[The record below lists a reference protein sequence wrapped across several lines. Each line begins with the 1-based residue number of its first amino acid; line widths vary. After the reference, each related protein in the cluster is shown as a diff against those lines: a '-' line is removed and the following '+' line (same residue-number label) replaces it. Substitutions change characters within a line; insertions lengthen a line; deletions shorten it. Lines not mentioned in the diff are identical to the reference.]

1 MTTCNHPYND
11 GLGPVFEIIGGKWKA
26 LILWELHDTPVRFGA
41 LKRRIAGIS
50 EKMLIQQLREMEADG
65 LVHREMFH
73 QVPPRVDY
81 SVTPL
86 GASLNEALTPLCE
99 RSEEHTSELQSLMR
113 ISYAVFCLKKKNN

>member
-1 MTTCNHPYND
+1 MRISDWSSDVCSSD
-11 GLGPVFEIIGGKWKA
+11 LFEIIGGKWKA

-73 QVPPRVDY
+73 QVPPSVDY
-81 SVTPL
+81 SVTTL
-86 GASLNEALTPLCE
+86 AIGRASRREKGGKYVE
-99 RSEEHTSELQSLMR
+99 IR
-113 ISYAVFCLKKKNN
+113 AVAVTLKKQKK

>member
-1 MTTCNHPYND
+1 MSTRNQPYND

-65 LVHREMFH
+65 LVHRRLE
-73 QVPPRVDY
+73 
-81 SVTPL
+81 
-86 GASLNEALTPLCE
+86 GAERLAPKMVALKA
-99 RSEEHTSELQSLMR
+99 RR
-113 ISYAVFCLKKKNN
+113 

>member
-1 MTTCNHPYND
+1 MTTRNQPYND
-11 GLGPVFEIIGGKWKA
+11 GLGPVFAIIGGKWKA
-26 LILWELHDTPVRFGA
+26 LILWELHGAAVRFGA

-86 GASLNEALTPLCE
+86 GASLNEALTTLCE
-99 RSEEHTSELQSLMR
+99 WGKHNLQPPTTGGQ
-113 ISYAVFCLKKKNN
+113 

>member
-1 MTTCNHPYND
+1 MTTRNQPYND
-11 GLGPVFEIIGGKWKA
+11 GLGPVFAIIGGKWKA
-26 LILWELHDTPVRFGA
+26 LILWELHGTAVRFGS

-86 GASLNEALTPLCE
+86 GASLNDALTTLCE
-99 RSEEHTSELQSLMR
+99 WGKLNLENGRASEQATD
-113 ISYAVFCLKKKNN
+113 

>member
-1 MTTCNHPYND
+1 MDFLLFFFFKQKTAYEMRISDWSSDVCSSDLPYND

-65 LVHREMFH
+65 DRKSAGEGKSMTVRE
-73 QVPPRVDY
+73 D
-81 SVTPL
+81 L
-86 GASLNEALTPLCE
+86 GG
-99 RSEEHTSELQSLMR
+99 RR
-113 ISYAVFCLKKKNN
+113 IIKKKNM

>member
-1 MTTCNHPYND
+1 MTTRNQPYND
-11 GLGPVFEIIGGKWKA
+11 GLGPVFAIIGGKWKA
-26 LILWELHDTPVRFGA
+26 LILWELHGAAVRFGA

-73 QVPPRVDY
+73 
-81 SVTPL
+81 
-86 GASLNEALTPLCE
+86 

-113 ISYAVFCLKKKNN
+113 ISYYVFLFKKKI